1 MDFQLIFP
9 NKKEKNNYI
18 GYMECAFLTWNFSP
32 HNIKIWLIQKLSL
45 DIALFEILKIPEKSE
60 ILELAL

>member
-1 MDFQLIFP
+1 
-9 NKKEKNNYI
+9 
-18 GYMECAFLTWNFSP
+18 MECAFLTWNFSP